1 VDDLIALDGRG
12 RGADHEETSMSELA
26 FDMNGDPIVL
36 PAHAQHW
43 RVRRFRSP
51 GSRGAPEIVASRD
64 GAPLILPIDIGFLE
78 FRELV
83 EDVPGRYRL
92 DPLDEGRKII
102 SNAPAAYLT
111 IAEMPRNGGGMAP
124 PNPETP
130 ESVLQSLARANVEM
144 ARVNADVSR
153 NIADRFAGIMQA
165 AAEVIRAADGA
176 GIVARQPLE
185 LPAVDDQGDG
195 DDVGSEDMEPTFAGL
210 AAQILPM
217 IQMWLQVK
225 QAKASAT
232 VAMAPGS
239 PSPAPQPRNA
249 MPTAAQMA
257 HLMEVQKL
265 LTPEEAAVAR
275 ATAAK
280 LSPEDQAELLAEL
293 EPMTVA
299 QAAAFVRSMLPKM
312 KGPAS

>member
-1 VDDLIALDGRG
+1 
-12 RGADHEETSMSELA
+12 MSELA

-36 PAHAQHW
+36 PAIAQFW

-51 GSRGAPEIVASRD
+51 GSRGAPEVVEGKD
-64 GAPLILPIDIGFLE
+64 GGPLILPIDIGFLE
-78 FRELV
+78 FREV
-83 EDVPGRYRL
+83 VDSVPGRYRL
-92 DPLDEGRKII
+92 DPIDERRKII
-102 SNAPAAYLT
+102 NNAPAAYLT
-111 IAEMPRNGGGMAP
+111 IAESPRNGGGTLP
-124 PNPETP
+124 SISDGPD
-130 ESVLQSLARANVEM
+130 SVLRDLARANVEM

-176 GIVARQPLE
+176 GIVSRQPLDPGLE
-185 LPAVDDQGDG
+185 VEQTDEDRDDEE
-195 DDVGSEDMEPTFAGL
+195 GSEPTFAGL

-232 VAMAPGS
+232 APASTDS
-239 PSPAPQPRNA
+239 PSPAPTPRNA
-249 MPTAAQMA
+249 MPTASQMA
-257 HLMEVQKL
+257 HLMEVQKQL
-265 LTPEEAAVAR
+265 APQEAAVAR

-280 LSPEDQAELLAEL
+280 LSSQDQAELLAEL
-293 EPMTVA
+293 ETMTVE

-312 KGPAS
+312 KGEAS

>member
-1 VDDLIALDGRG
+1 
-12 RGADHEETSMSELA
+12 MSELA
-26 FDMNGDPIVL
+26 YDMNGDPIVL
-36 PAHAQHW
+36 PAHAQYW

-51 GSRGAPEIVASRD
+51 GSRGAPEVVTTRE
-64 GAPLILPIDIGFLE
+64 GGPLILPIDVGFLE
-78 FRELV
+78 FKEIV
-83 EDVPGRYRL
+83 ESVPGRYRL
-92 DPLDEGRKII
+92 DPIDEKRRII

-111 IAEMPRNGGGMAP
+111 IAEPPPRNGAGLSELGPLSEGDCALR
-124 PNPETP
+124 E
-130 ESVLQSLARANVEM
+130 LARANVEM

-185 LPAVDDQGDG
+185 LAVEPDQGEND
-195 DDVGSEDMEPTFAGL
+195 EEEAEERQEPTFASL

-232 VAMAPGS
+232 APPPGAETPAS
-239 PSPAPQPRNA
+239 PPPPRNA
-249 MPTAAQMA
+249 MPTPAQMA
-257 HLMEVQKL
+257 HILEVQKQ
-265 LTPEEAAVAR
+265 LTPQEAAVAR

-293 EPMTVA
+293 ETMTVE

-312 KGPAS
+312 KEPAS

>member
-1 VDDLIALDGRG
+1 
-12 RGADHEETSMSELA
+12 MSELA

-36 PAHAQHW
+36 PAIAQYW

-51 GSRGAPEIVASRD
+51 GSRGAPEVVQGKD
-64 GAPLILPIDIGFLE
+64 GAALILPIDIGFIE
-78 FRELV
+78 FREQV

-92 DPLDEGRKII
+92 DPIDEKRKII

-111 IAEMPRNGGGMAP
+111 IAETPPRNGSGALEPLSDGAD
-124 PNPETP
+124 T
-130 ESVLQSLARANVEM
+130 VLRELARANVEM

-185 LPAVDDQGDG
+185 LPIDVEMPDDEEE
-195 DDVGSEDMEPTFAGL
+195 DDNDEEQPEPTFASL

-225 QAKASAT
+225 QAKESAT
-232 VAMAPGS
+232 APPAAEA
-239 PSPAPQPRNA
+239 PSPTPPPRNA
-249 MPTAAQMA
+249 MPTPAQMA
-257 HLMEVQKL
+257 HLLEVQKH
-265 LTPEEAAVAR
+265 LTPQEAAVAR

-280 LSPEDQAELLAEL
+280 LSPQDQAELLAEL
-293 EPMTVA
+293 ETMTVQ

-312 KGPAS
+312 KGEVS

>member
-1 VDDLIALDGRG
+1 
-12 RGADHEETSMSELA
+12 
-26 FDMNGDPIVL
+26 
-36 PAHAQHW
+36 
-43 RVRRFRSP
+43 
-51 GSRGAPEIVASRD
+51 
-64 GAPLILPIDIGFLE
+64 
-78 FRELV
+78 
-83 EDVPGRYRL
+83 
-92 DPLDEGRKII
+92 
-102 SNAPAAYLT
+102 
-111 IAEMPRNGGGMAP
+111 
-124 PNPETP
+124 
-130 ESVLQSLARANVEM
+130 M

-185 LPAVDDQGDG
+185 LPANDDQVDG
-195 DDVGSEDMEPTFAGL
+195 EEDDDEEETEPTFASL

-217 IQMWLQVK
+217 LQMWLQVK

-232 VAMAPGS
+232 APVTAEA
-239 PSPAPQPRNA
+239 PSPAPPPRNA

-275 ATAAK
+275 ATASK
-280 LSPEDQAELLAEL
+280 LSPQDQAELLAEL
-293 EPMTVA
+293 ETMTVA